1 MDVKLRR
8 VGSCAAVDVTGSLD
22 IHSSP
27 QLRSICLDLIR
38 SRAPKVIINL
48 KDVMYLDSSAVAT
61 LVECLQGLAGHG
73 GKLAICGISA
83 RVREIFEITN
93 LSKIFEFYASEAE
106 ALSSCAGKAETGGG
120 PGRKRPAEDAN
131 A

>member
-83 RVREIFEITN
+83 RVREIFE
-93 LSKIFEFYASEAE
+93 FYASEAE

-120 PGRKRPAEDAN
+120 PGRKRPAEGAN

>member
-8 VGSCAAVDVTGSLD
+8 VDSCAAVDVTGSLD

-38 SRAPKVIINL
+38 SRVPKVIINL

-61 LVECLQGLAGHG
+61 LVECLQGLAEYG
-73 GKLAICGISA
+73 GKLAICGISP

-93 LSKIFEFYASEAE
+93 LSRIFEFYGSEAE
-106 ALSSCAGKAETGGG
+106 ALSSCAGAAA
-120 PGRKRPAEDAN
+120 PGAAPAGKVQRRT
-131 A
+131 